1 MSAPQPGSTATDNV
15 TAEHFDVLIVG
26 AGISGIGGAYHLQQ
40 YCPTKSFVLL
50 ETKDTFGGTWA
61 QHTYPGIRSDSDLY
75 TFGYSFKPWTGPPI
89 ASADQILTYMHEV
102 IDDNDLR
109 RHIRYQHT
117 ITRADWS
124 SEDQQWV
131 LDVERGD
138 TGEQLRFT
146 CGFLWMC
153 SGYYRHSEG
162 YTPDWPGMERYQG
175 RIVHPQTWP
184 DDLDY
189 TGKRVLVIGS
199 GATAATLI
207 PAMADDCEH
216 VTMLQR
222 SPTYF
227 YPRPNVDELA
237 DTLRELQIPDEWV
250 HEIIRRRNLRDGQVI
265 HQLSAEHPEMV
276 IEELLTAA
284 RGYLGDDFDIDTH
297 FRPKYLPWKQRL
309 AVIPDGDLFKGIS
322 SGKVD
327 VVTDHIDTFTEKG
340 ILLKS
345 GTELEA
351 DIIVTATGFNLNVLG
366 DAEFR
371 LDGEPIDYPSAVT
384 YRGVMFSDVP
394 NMAVV
399 FGYLRTSWTM
409 RADLIS
415 DFVCRLLNHMDEL
428 GVTVCTPTLSEADRD
443 MELGPF
449 IPPEDFNPGYMIR
462 GRALMPQQGTHAP
475 WTASND
481 YYIEKDEFPV
491 IDFDEPELQYR

>member
-1 MSAPQPGSTATDNV
+1 MSDSLSDTTA
-15 TAEHFDVLIVG
+15 AEHFDVLIVG
-26 AGISGIGGAYHLQQ
+26 AGISGVGGAYHLKQF
-40 YCPTKSFVLL
+40 CPTKTFALL

-89 ASADQILTYMHEV
+89 ASASEILTYMDEV
-102 IDDNDLR
+102 LYENDLR
-109 RHIRYQHT
+109 GHIRFQHT
-117 ITRADWS
+117 IVRADWS
-124 SEDQQWV
+124 SDDNLWV

-138 TGEQLRFT
+138 TGEMLRFT

-153 SGYYRHSEG
+153 AGYYRHSGG
-162 YTPDWPGMERYQG
+162 YTPDWPGMDRYQG

-189 TGKRVLVIGS
+189 AGKRVLVIGS
-199 GATAATLI
+199 GATAATII

-227 YPRPNVDELA
+227 YPRPNNDELA
-237 DTLRELQIPDEWV
+237 DTLRELQIPDEWS
-250 HEIIRRRNLRDGQVI
+250 HEIMRRKILRDGQII
-265 HQLSAEHPEMV
+265 HELSASHPQMV
-276 IEELLTAA
+276 IDELLTAA

-297 FRPKYLPWKQRL
+297 FRPRYLPWTQRI
-309 AVIPDGDLFKGIS
+309 AVVPDGDLFLGIR

-351 DIIVTATGFNLNVLG
+351 DIIITATGFNLNALG
-366 DAEFR
+366 DAEMT
-371 LDGEPIDYPSAVT
+371 LDGQPIDYADSVT
-384 YRGVMFSDVP
+384 YRGIMFSDIP
-394 NMAVV
+394 NMASV

-415 DFVCRLLNHMDEL
+415 GFVCRLLNHMDEI
-428 GVTVCTPTLSEADRD
+428 GASVVTPTIAEADAD
-443 MELGPF
+443 MERKPF
-449 IPPEDFNPGYMIR
+449 IPPDEFNPGYMIR
-462 GRALMPQQGTHAP
+462 GRDLMPKQGAHVP

-481 YYIEKDEFPV
+481 YYKEKDEIPA
-491 IDFDEPELQYR
+491 IDLDEPELHYR

>member
-1 MSAPQPGSTATDNV
+1 MD
-15 TAEHFDVLIVG
+15 
-26 AGISGIGGAYHLQQ
+26 
-40 YCPTKSFVLL
+40 SF
-50 ETKDTFGGTWA
+50 
-61 QHTYPGIRSDSDLY
+61 
-75 TFGYSFKPWTGPPI
+75 
-89 ASADQILTYMHEV
+89 
-102 IDDNDLR
+102 
-109 RHIRYQHT
+109 
-117 ITRADWS
+117 
-124 SEDQQWV
+124 
-131 LDVERGD
+131 
-138 TGEQLRFT
+138 
-146 CGFLWMC
+146 
-153 SGYYRHSEG
+153 
-162 YTPDWPGMERYQG
+162 QG
-175 RIVHPQTWP
+175 QIVHPQTWP
-184 DDLDY
+184 ADLDY
-189 TGKRVLVIGS
+189 DGKRVLVIGS

-284 RGYLGDDFDIDTH
+284 RSYLGDDFDIDTH

-309 AVIPDGDLFKGIS
+309 AVIPDGDLFKGIA
-322 SGKVD
+322 SGQVD
-327 VVTDHIDTFTEKG
+327 IVTDHIETFTERG

-366 DAEFR
+366 DAEFT
-371 LDGEPIDYPSAVT
+371 LDGVPIDYPSKVT
-384 YRGVMFSDVP
+384 YRGVMFSDLP

-428 GVTVCTPTLSEADRD
+428 GATVCTPTVAEADRD

-462 GRALMPQQGTHAP
+462 GRAMMPKQGNRAP

-481 YYIEKDEFPV
+481 YYIERDEFPA

>member
-1 MSAPQPGSTATDNV
+1 VSDSTPAAAE
-15 TAEHFDVLIVG
+15 AEHFDVLIVG
-26 AGISGIGGAYHLQQ
+26 AGISGIGGAYHLKER
-40 YCPTKSFVLL
+40 CPTKSFALL

-89 ASADQILTYMHEV
+89 ASADEILTYMNEV
-102 IDDNDLR
+102 IDENDLR
-109 RHIRYQHT
+109 RHIRFQHT
-117 ITRADWS
+117 IVRADWS
-124 SEDQQWV
+124 SDAKQWA
-131 LDVERGD
+131 LDVVRPD
-138 TGEQLRFT
+138 TGEMLRFT

-153 SGYYRHSEG
+153 AGYYRHAEG
-162 YTPDWPGMERYQG
+162 YTPDWPGMDRYQG

-189 TGKRVLVIGS
+189 TGQRVLVIGS
-199 GATAATLI
+199 GATAATII

-227 YPRPNVDELA
+227 YPRPNADELA
-237 DTLRELQIPDEWV
+237 DTLRELDIPDDWV

-265 HQLSAEHPEMV
+265 QQLAAEHPDLV
-276 IEELLTAA
+276 IEELLKAA

-297 FRPKYLPWKQRL
+297 FRPRYLPWTQRI
-309 AVIPDGDLFKGIS
+309 AVVPDGDLFLGIR

-345 GTELEA
+345 GIELEA
-351 DIIVTATGFNLNVLG
+351 DIIVTATGFNLNALG
-366 DAEFR
+366 DAAMT
-371 LDGEPIDYPSAVT
+371 LDGEPIDHGSAVT
-384 YRGVMFSDVP
+384 YRGIMFSGIP
-394 NMAVV
+394 NMASV

-415 DFVCRLLNHMDEL
+415 GFVCRLLNHMDEL
-428 GVTVCTPTLSEADRD
+428 GATVCTPTLGDADRD
-443 MELGPF
+443 MELKPF
-449 IPPEDFNPGYMIR
+449 IPPDEFNPGYMIR
-462 GRALMPQQGTHAP
+462 GRALMPKQGSHAP
-475 WTASND
+475 WSASND
-481 YYIEKDEFPV
+481 YYKEKDEIPA
-491 IDFDEPELQYR
+491 IDLDEPELQYG

>member
-1 MSAPQPGSTATDNV
+1 MCNSTEPPIV
-15 TAEHFDVLIVG
+15 SEHFDVLIVG

-40 YCPTKSFVLL
+40 YCPTKSFAIF

-89 ASADQILTYMHEV
+89 ASAGEILSYLNEV
-102 IDDNDLR
+102 IDENDLG
-109 RHIRYQHT
+109 RHIRYRHT
-117 ITRADWS
+117 IVRADWS
-124 SEDQQWV
+124 TEAKRWV
-131 LDVERGD
+131 LDVERDD
-138 TGEQLRFT
+138 TGEMVRFT

-153 SGYYRHSEG
+153 AGYYRHSEG
-162 YTPDWPGMERYQG
+162 YTPDWPGMDRFQG

-184 DDLDY
+184 GDLDY

-207 PAMADDCEH
+207 PAIADDCEH

-237 DTLRELQIPDEWV
+237 DTLRELQVPDEWV
-250 HEIIRRRNLRDGQVI
+250 HEIIRRRNLRDGQIV

-276 IEELLTAA
+276 IEELLAAA

-309 AVIPDGDLFKGIS
+309 AVIPDGDLFVGIA

-327 VVTDHIDTFTEKG
+327 IVTDHIDMFTEQG
-340 ILLKS
+340 IKLVS
-345 GTELEA
+345 GAELEA
-351 DIIVTATGFNLNVLG
+351 DIIVTATGFNLNALG
-366 DAEFR
+366 DAEML
-371 LDGEPIDYPSAVT
+371 LDGAPIDYAATVT
-384 YRGVMFSDVP
+384 YRGIMFSGIP

-415 DFVCRLLNHMDEL
+415 GFVCRLLNHMDEL
-428 GVTVCTPTLSEADRD
+428 GASVCTPTIAGSDRE
-443 MELGPF
+443 MELAPF
-449 IPPEDFNPGYMIR
+449 IPPDEFNPGYMIR
-462 GRALMPQQGTHAP
+462 GRDLMPKQGSHAP

-481 YYIEKDEFPV
+481 YYQEKDEIPFV
-491 IDFDEPELQYR
+491 DLDEPELSYR

>member
-1 MSAPQPGSTATDNV
+1 M
-15 TAEHFDVLIVG
+15 LIVG
-26 AGISGIGGAYHLQQ
+26 AGISGVGGAYHLQQ
-40 YCPTKSFVLL
+40 HCPTKSFVLL
-50 ETKDTFGGTWA
+50 ETKHTFGGTWA

-89 ASADQILTYMHEV
+89 ATADEILTYMNEV
-102 IDDNDLR
+102 IDENDLR

-117 ITRADWS
+117 IVRADWS
-124 SEDQQWV
+124 SEANVWV

-138 TGEQLRFT
+138 TGDTVRFT

-153 SGYYRHSEG
+153 AGYYRHAEG
-162 YTPDWPGMERYQG
+162 YTPEWPGMDRYQG

-189 TGKRVLVIGS
+189 TGKRVLVVGS
-199 GATAATLI
+199 GATAATII

-227 YPRPNVDELA
+227 YPRPNTDELA
-237 DTLRELQIPDEWV
+237 ETLRDLQIPDEWL
-250 HEIIRRRNLRDGQVI
+250 HEIMRRKILRDGQII
-265 HQLSAEHPEMV
+265 HELSASHPELV
-276 IEELLTAA
+276 IDELLTAA

-297 FRPKYLPWKQRL
+297 FRPRYLPWTQRI
-309 AVIPDGDLFKGIS
+309 AVVPDGDLFLGIR

-351 DIIVTATGFNLNVLG
+351 DIIVTATGFNLNALG
-366 DAEFR
+366 DAEIT
-371 LDGEPIDYPSAVT
+371 LDGRPVDYADAVT
-384 YRGVMFSDVP
+384 YRGIMFSGIP
-394 NMAVV
+394 NMASV

-415 DFVCRLLNHMDEL
+415 GFVCRLLNHMDEIEAS
-428 GVTVCTPTLSEADRD
+428 VVTPTIADAD
-443 MELGPF
+443 LEMERKPF
-449 IPPEDFNPGYMIR
+449 IPPDEFNPGYMIR
-462 GRALMPQQGTHAP
+462 GRELMPKQGSHAP
-475 WTASND
+475 WVASND
-481 YYIEKDEFPV
+481 YYQEQHEIPA
-491 IDFDEPELQYR
+491 IDLDEPELQYR

>member
-1 MSAPQPGSTATDNV
+1 MN
-15 TAEHFDVLIVG
+15 EHFDVLIVG

-40 YCPTKSFVLL
+40 HCSDKSFVLL
-50 ETKDTFGGTWA
+50 DTKDTFGGTWA

-89 ASADQILTYMHEV
+89 ATADEILTYMNEV
-102 IDDNDLR
+102 IDENDLR
-109 RHIRYQHT
+109 RHIRFQHT
-117 ITRADWS
+117 ILSADWS
-124 SEDQQWV
+124 SEDGQWQLV
-131 LDVERGD
+131 AERGD
-138 TGEQLRFT
+138 TGETLQFT

-162 YTPDWPGMERYQG
+162 YTPDWDGMDRYLGQ
-175 RIVHPQTWP
+175 IVHPQTWP

-189 TGKRVLVIGS
+189 AGKNVLVIGS
-199 GATAATLI
+199 GATAATII
-207 PAMADDCEH
+207 PAMADECSH

-237 DTLRELQIPDEWV
+237 DTLRELDTPDEWV
-250 HEIIRRRNLRDGQVI
+250 HEIIRRRNLRDGQVV
-265 HQLSAEHPEMV
+265 HQLSAEHPDMV
-276 IEELLTAA
+276 IEELLNAA
-284 RGYLGDDFDIDTH
+284 REYLPEGFDIDTH
-297 FRPKYLPWKQRL
+297 FRPKYLPWTQRL
-309 AVIPDGDLFKGIS
+309 AVVPDGDLFKGIA

-327 VVTDHIDTFTEKG
+327 IVTDHIDRFTEQG

-351 DIIVTATGFNLNVLG
+351 DIIVTATGFNLNALG
-366 DAEFR
+366 DAEFTI
-371 LDGEPIDYPSAVT
+371 DGAAVDYPSAVT
-384 YRGVMFSDVP
+384 YRGVMFSDIP
-394 NMAVV
+394 NMASV

-428 GVTVCTPTLSEADRD
+428 GATVCTPTLSAADSD

-449 IPPEDFNPGYMIR
+449 IPPEEFNPGYMIR
-462 GRALMPQQGTHAP
+462 GRDLMPKQGDRVP

-481 YYIEKDEFPV
+481 YYKEKDEFPA
-491 IDFDEPELQYR
+491 IDLDEPELQYR